1 MAQRSTVSI
10 KVAMAVLTA
19 VFAVAVYRAAERPIG
34 TGEAYLYDRFVRPT
48 TRQVLASELPD
59 RDVLYSLLEKRSV
72 GLFHVSPFA
81 VRLPSL
87 LFAVLYLFVVWRL
100 ARRHSF
106 WFLTLGALPLIWDR
120 FSRADGNGAAVA
132 LLVCAIWL
140 AIERRNLNL
149 IGICL
154 GLSITAEAGFAIPAG
169 VVALAILAFWRR
181 WSDWTAQVL
190 IPAAVVALI
199 LLVLPLTHA
208 YLAEENTPELTAS
221 QSVHLQSALEAL
233 RVGAGSGR
241 ISIGATPATE
251 PVVNFYRAQHRAGNW
266 ERARREDPSEHFD
279 YYLFPAGQAAA
290 AEQRHLIVIYRDAD
304 FVVAHR
310 SSCCNVASG
319 GGFQPPAA
327 PRWF

>member
-1 MAQRSTVSI
+1 
-10 KVAMAVLTA
+10 MAVLTA

-140 AIERRNLNL
+140 AIEHRNLNL

-154 GLSITAEAGFAIPAG
+154 GLSISAQTGFAIPAL

-181 WSDWTAQVL
+181 WSDWVEPVL
-190 IPAAVVALI
+190 IPAVVVALI

-208 YLAEENTPELTAS
+208 YAPEETMPELTAS
-221 QSVHLQSALEAL
+221 QAAHLQSALQAL
-233 RVGAGSGR
+233 RISAGSQR
-241 ISIGATPATE
+241 IEIGSIAAVE
-251 PVVNFYRAQHRAGNW
+251 PVVNFYRAQYRAGNW
-266 ERARREDPSEHFD
+266 ERAGRDYASEHFD
-279 YYLFPAGQAAA
+279 YYLLPA
-290 AEQRHLIVIYRDAD
+290 AEASAVERRHLIVIYRDTD
-304 FVVAHR
+304 FVVANR
-310 SSCCNVASG
+310 SY
-319 GGFQPPAA
+319 AA
-327 PRWF
+327 M